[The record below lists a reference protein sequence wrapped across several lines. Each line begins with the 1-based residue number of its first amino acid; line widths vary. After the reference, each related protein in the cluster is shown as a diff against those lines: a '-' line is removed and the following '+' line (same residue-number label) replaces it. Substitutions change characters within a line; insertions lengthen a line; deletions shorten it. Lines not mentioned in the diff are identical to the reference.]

1 MNESSLIGERFPR
14 VTFGTSGVRALVT
27 DLNTEAVFAYV
38 YAFMQQMRVVHAV
51 RDGAVIAVGM
61 DLRPSSPSIAA
72 TVCGALQALGC
83 RAEFLGALP
92 TPALALRCLTGGM
105 PGVMVTGS
113 HIPFDRNGIKFY
125 SPVGEILKA
134 DEQAITSCS
143 IPAHALASLTEEP
156 PLPKLN
162 PAATEAYA
170 RRCVDHFGAQS
181 LRGLRVGLYEH
192 SAVGRDL
199 TKSVLVQLGAEVV
212 SLGRSDDFV
221 PVDTEAIGEADLT
234 QARDWCEAH
243 RLDAVVSTD
252 GDGDRPLVFDEN
264 GAFVQGDLLGLMCAR
279 ELGIQTLAVP
289 VSCNTAIEQCGA
301 FGQVVRT
308 RIGSPFVIAA
318 MNDLACKN
326 PEPVAGFEANGG
338 FLLGAAVS
346 GLAALPTR
354 DALLP
359 MLSLL
364 ARSAR
369 ERSSI
374 SALVATLPRRYTC
387 SDRIKNFPTEQ
398 SRDFLERLVMDQGLQ
413 ASVARKMA
421 TPSVVDTTDGVR
433 LTFSD
438 GDIVHL
444 RASSNAPELR
454 CYAEATNLD
463 AAKTLCIGA
472 LNACEFFEVF
482 PSEPSRRGAIRQV
495 RRSMDISSSF
505 PLLLVHGVLWGLICR
520 FMPPS
525 GIS

>member
-1 MNESSLIGERFPR
+1 MTMKESFLIGERFPR
-14 VTFGTSGVRALVT
+14 VTFGTSGVRALVV
-27 DLNTEAVFAYV
+27 DFNTEAVFAYV

-51 RDGAVIAVGM
+51 RDGAAVAVGM
-61 DLRPSSPSIAA
+61 DLRPSSPAIAA
-72 TVCGALQALGC
+72 TVCGALQVLGY

-134 DEQAITSCS
+134 DEQAIVSCP
-143 IPAHALASLTEEP
+143 IPADGFGKLPAMPLLP
-156 PLPKLN
+156 PVDVMAK
-162 PAATEAYA
+162 EDYV
-170 RRCVDHFGAQS
+170 RRYVDHFGAQC
-181 LRGLRVGLYEH
+181 LAGLRVGLYEH
-192 SAVGRDL
+192 SAVGRDV
-199 TKSVLVQLGAEVV
+199 TKFVLVQLGAEVV

-221 PVDTEAIGEADLT
+221 PVDTEAVGEADLA
-234 QARDWCEAH
+234 QARDWCEVH

-264 GAFVQGDLLGLMCAR
+264 GEFLRGDLLGLMCAR

-289 VSCNTAIEQCGA
+289 VSCSSAIERCGS
-301 FGQVVRT
+301 FRQVVRT

-318 MNDLACKN
+318 MNDLASKS

-369 ERSSI
+369 ERRSI
-374 SALVATLPRRYTC
+374 SALLGALPGRYTY
-387 SDRIKNFPTEQ
+387 SDRIKNFPAEQ
-398 SRDFLERLVMDQGLQ
+398 SRDFLQRLVMDLGLQ
-413 ASVARKMA
+413 ASLAGKMA
-421 TPSVVDTTDGVR
+421 TPNEVDTTDGVQ
-433 LTFSD
+433 LTFPD

-444 RASSNAPELR
+444 RASGNAPELR
-454 CYAEATNLD
+454 CYAEA
-463 AAKTLCIGA
+463 ASIEVAKALCMGA
-472 LNACEFFEVF
+472 L
-482 PSEPSRRGAIRQV
+482 SR
-495 RRSMDISSSF
+495 
-505 PLLLVHGVLWGLICR
+505 VL
-520 FMPPS
+520 
-525 GIS
+525 

>member
-1 MNESSLIGERFPR
+1 MNESFLIAERFPR
-14 VTFGTSGVRALVT
+14 VIFGTSGVRALVA
-27 DLNTEAVFAYV
+27 DLNTEAVFVYV
-38 YAFMQQMRVVHAV
+38 CAFMQQMRVVHAV
-51 RDGAVIAVGM
+51 RDGTAVTVGM
-61 DLRPSSPSIAA
+61 DLRPSSPAIAA
-72 TVCGALQALGC
+72 TVCGALQALGY

-125 SPVGEILKA
+125 SPAGEILKA
-134 DEQAITSCS
+134 DEQAIAYCP
-143 IPAHALASLTEEP
+143 IPADGFGKLPAM
-156 PLPKLN
+156 PLL
-162 PAATEAYA
+162 PAVDVMAAEAYV
-170 RRCVDHFGAQS
+170 RRYVDHFGAQC
-181 LRGLRVGLYEH
+181 LAGLRVGMYEH

-221 PVDTEAIGEADLT
+221 PVDTEAVGEADLA
-234 QARDWCEAH
+234 QARNWCKAH

-264 GAFVQGDLLGLMCAR
+264 GEFVRGDLLGLMCAR

-301 FGQVVRT
+301 FVKVLRT

-318 MNDLACKN
+318 MNELTAQGKG
-326 PEPVAGFEANGG
+326 PVAGFEANGG
-338 FLLGAAVS
+338 FLLGSDVQ

-364 ARSAR
+364 ARSAS
-369 ERSSI
+369 ERCSI
-374 SALVATLPRRYTC
+374 SALVAALPGRYTH
-387 SDRIKNFPTEQ
+387 SDRIKNFPTDQ
-398 SRDFLERLVMDQGLQ
+398 SRDFLQRLVMDPGLQ
-413 ASVARKMA
+413 GRVAGKMA
-421 TPSVVDTTDGVR
+421 TPSEVDTTDGVR
-433 LTFSD
+433 LTFPD

-444 RASSNAPELR
+444 RASGNAPELR

-463 AAKTLCIGA
+463 AAKSLCMGA
-472 LNACEFFEVF
+472 L
-482 PSEPSRRGAIRQV
+482 SR
-495 RRSMDISSSF
+495 IS
-505 PLLLVHGVLWGLICR
+505 
-520 FMPPS
+520 
-525 GIS
+525 

>member
-1 MNESSLIGERFPR
+1 MRDQ
-14 VTFGTSGVRALVT
+14 VTSIPLKDCFSKVSFGTSGVRALVA
-27 DLNTEAVFAYV
+27 NFSVEAVAAYLF
-38 YAFMQQMRVVHAV
+38 AFMQRMRKTHSVCVGAAV
-51 RDGAVIAVGM
+51 AVGM
-61 DLRPSSPSIAA
+61 DLRPSSPAIASA
-72 TVCGALQALGC
+72 VCGVLQALGY

-92 TPALALRCLTGGM
+92 TPALALRCMTGGM

-134 DEQAITSCS
+134 DEQAIVSCP
-143 IPAHALASLTEEP
+143 IPSDALASLTEVP
-156 PLPKLN
+156 PLPKVN

-199 TKSVLVQLGAEVV
+199 TKSILVQLGAEVV

-221 PVDTEAIGEADLT
+221 PVDTEAVGEADLA
-234 QARDWCEAH
+234 QARNWCKAH

-252 GDGDRPLVFDEN
+252 GDGDRPLVFGEN
-264 GAFVQGDLLGLMCAR
+264 GEFVRGDLLGLMCAR
-279 ELGIQTLAVP
+279 DLGIQTLAVP

-301 FGQVVRT
+301 FGKVLRT

-318 MNDLACKN
+318 MNDLTSKS

-369 ERSSI
+369 ERCSI
-374 SALVATLPRRYTC
+374 SALVGALPERYTY
-387 SDRIKNFPTEQ
+387 SDRIKSFPAEQ
-398 SRDFLERLVMDQGLQ
+398 SRDFLQRLVMAPGLQ
-413 ASVARKMA
+413 ASVAGKMA
-421 TPSVVDTTDGVR
+421 TPSEVDTTDGVR
-433 LTFSD
+433 LTFPD

-444 RASSNAPELR
+444 RASGNAPELR
-454 CYAEATNLD
+454 CYAEAASLEV
-463 AAKTLCIGA
+463 AKALCMGA
-472 LNACEFFEVF
+472 L
-482 PSEPSRRGAIRQV
+482 SR
-495 RRSMDISSSF
+495 
-505 PLLLVHGVLWGLICR
+505 VL
-520 FMPPS
+520 
-525 GIS
+525 